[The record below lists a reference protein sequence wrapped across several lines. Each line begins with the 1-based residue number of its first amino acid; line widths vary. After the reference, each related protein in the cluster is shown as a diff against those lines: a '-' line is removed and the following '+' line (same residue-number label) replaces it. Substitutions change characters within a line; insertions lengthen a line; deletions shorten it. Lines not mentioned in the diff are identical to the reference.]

1 MFKGFDVLIN
11 SLENPKEYYA
21 KTKSALVEM
30 TLKTV
35 SNNDEDLLELMKY
48 YNEAGILDQNEYLLA
63 QLREYIDERF
73 DIMKRETILNYCT
86 FLKDIGMFFE
96 DADMIQRLNKYFHAN
111 YYIFELSELFQLLKL
126 NAYSFHQPENF
137 MEMLLDTVAIRVK
150 QPDQLEKL
158 TFNDTLDF
166 IEALSIGNRES
177 KAMAGHLVKILKQTN
192 HLKHD

>member
-1 MFKGFDVLIN
+1 
-11 SLENPKEYYA
+11 
-21 KTKSALVEM
+21 M
-30 TLKTV
+30 TLNTV

-96 DADMIQRLNKYFHAN
+96 DADMIQRLNKYFHTN

-137 MEMLLDTVAIRVK
+137 MEMLLDTVTIRVK
-150 QPDQLEKL
+150 QPDQLDKL

-177 KAMAGHLVKILKQTN
+177 KAMAGHLIKILKQTN
-192 HLKHD
+192 HLKHDQQVPLFTISYLSDFEMKFSNSF